1 MSVTAPSI
9 PLPSRDSPLRE
20 GKAWFMAPSQVH
32 FKEGDKPASNKHNF
46 QKFSSIIDYIISSN
60 ITNTNYLDKLYYST
74 VKKHYKLAKN
84 FKKISQ
90 DDQLI

>member
-1 MSVTAPSI
+1 MKNVNNSFVNPETIILDIKKSF
-9 PLPSRDSPLRE
+9 LDN
-20 GKAWFMAPSQVH
+20 KCHQ
-32 FKEGDKPASNKHNF
+32 KEDKHNF
-46 QKFSSIIDYIISSN
+46 QEFSSIIDYVISSN